1 MRGTPETSHETL
13 FHLFCH
19 CCAHL
24 LSRVW
29 LFVDPWTV
37 THQASL
43 SIGFPRQEYWTGLP
57 FPFSRGSF
65 WPRDQT
71 HVFCNSCIAGGFFT
85 IVPPGYF
92 SQCLIWSFKI
102 FQPEIDLIY
111 RIGCKNLRMAG
122 EATEGRWC
130 CLEIRKLLPTPH
142 QKNTGDSEKTS
153 TPYSETAEILEL
165 SQQKFIIATINML
178 TTLVG
183 KVQHTS
189 LGG

>member
-1 MRGTPETSHETL
+1 MRGTPETSYESL
-13 FHLFCH
+13 FHPFCH

-24 LSRVW
+24 LSHVW
-29 LFVDPWTV
+29 LFVAPWTV

-43 SIGFPRQEYWTGLP
+43 SIGFPRQEYWTGLL

-71 HVFCNSCIAGGFFT
+71 HVFCNSCIADGFFST
-85 IVPPGYF
+85 VPPGYF

-111 RIGCKNLRMAG
+111 RIGCKNFRMAG

-130 CLEIRKLLPTPH
+130 CLEIRKLLPTPQPS
-142 QKNTGDSEKTS
+142 QKTL
-153 TPYSETAEILEL
+153 EIQRRHPCHIQR
-165 SQQKFIIATINML
+165 QQKFRNY
-178 TTLVG
+178 
-183 KVQHTS
+183 HTRS
-189 LGG
+189 L